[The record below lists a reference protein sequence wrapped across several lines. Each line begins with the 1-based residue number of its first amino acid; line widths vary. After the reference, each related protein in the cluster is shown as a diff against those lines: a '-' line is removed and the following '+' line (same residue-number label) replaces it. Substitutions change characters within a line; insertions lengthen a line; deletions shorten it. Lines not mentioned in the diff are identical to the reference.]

1 MRSNVEVGRLVRNGA
16 VRGLCRKGAAPYIAA
31 TMSELSAALEAGRQ
45 SGGLL
50 ESSKANIEALLAS
63 GPEEFERA
71 SIGELVVAGNW
82 EELNNRFFRTL
93 AFGTGGLRGKTIGA
107 VVTTAERGIPQ
118 AMGRPEFPCTGT
130 NAMNYFN
137 ISRATQGLVNYVKK
151 WAEHE
156 KLPYRPRIC
165 ISYDTRFFSREFADL
180 TARVITGLGCD
191 ALVFAEPR
199 PTPELSFSVRQ
210 RGAQAGINITAS
222 HNPPAYNGYKVY
234 FNDGGQVIE
243 PHASGIIAEVNAVS
257 SACFDPLP
265 TDQQGRREELGPE
278 MDESYLDRL
287 EKVVL
292 DPGVVAAEKGL
303 KIVYSPLHG
312 VGASIIMPLL
322 QRLGFDVTAVPEQL
336 VPDSRFPTV
345 KSPNPEYAEALTLAI
360 SLADRIGADLVLA
373 TDPDD
378 DRMGV
383 AVRGRDGGMHLL
395 TGNQIGS
402 MLAFYRAQ
410 RMFDVGILNEQNKAR
425 GVIIKT
431 YVTTDLQKAVAEHFG
446 LRCVETLT
454 GFKYNAAK
462 LRQYE
467 EAIPEELRRDYTH
480 LPEEETRRLRL
491 EHSSLL
497 VMGGEESYGYTLS
510 DFARDKDANAAVA
523 AFAEVVAH
531 ARSRGLTAVE
541 YLDEIF
547 AVLGVHL
554 ERGESLVFEGA
565 EGAARIAKLAASYA
579 ANPPSVMDGSA
590 VIKVENF
597 ATDVIHDV
605 EGERIPAE
613 GMIIFTLADGRRAA
627 VRPSGTE
634 PKIKYYIFGVEKP
647 GGGRMT
653 AAGVEAARVRVEAG
667 IDRLWDWLHA
677 DATRRAEA

>member
-1 MRSNVEVGRLVRNGA
+1 MPCGGPAPGLSLRAGA
-16 VRGLCRKGAAPYIAA
+16 VYTLGPMPDLSHALRPGRESGA
-31 TMSELSAALEAGRQ
+31 
-45 SGGLL
+45 LL
-50 ESSKANIEALLAS
+50 ESSLANIEALLAAR
-63 GPEEFERA
+63 PRDYERA
-71 SIGELVVAGNW
+71 AIEELAASGDW
-82 EELNNRFFRTL
+82 EELNNRFFRPL

-107 VVTTAERGIPQ
+107 VVTAAERGTPQ

-137 ISRATQGLVNYVKK
+137 ISRATQGLVAYVLE
-151 WAEHE
+151 WAARE
-156 KLPYRPRIC
+156 KLPHRPRIC

-180 TARVITGLGCD
+180 TAQVITDLGCD

-199 PTPELSFSVRQ
+199 PTPQLSFAVRQ

-222 HNPPAYNGYKVY
+222 HNPPGYNGYKVY
-234 FNDGGQVIE
+234 FDDGGQVVE
-243 PHASGIIAEVNAVS
+243 PHASAIIAKVNAVR
-257 SACFDPLP
+257 SAHYQPRP
-265 TDQQGRREELGPE
+265 EAGRGRRESLGPE
-278 MDESYLDRL
+278 MDTAYLDRL

-292 DPGVVAAEKGL
+292 DPAVVAQEQGL
-303 KIVYSPLHG
+303 QIVYTPLHG

-322 QRLGFDVTAVPEQL
+322 QRLGFAVTAVPEQL

-345 KSPNPEYAEALTLAI
+345 KSPNPEYAEALTMGMQ
-360 SLADRIGADLVLA
+360 LADKVGAEVVMA

-383 AVRGRDGGMHLL
+383 AVRGRDGKMHLL

-410 RMFDVGILNEQNKAR
+410 RMFELGLLNEGNKAR

-462 LRQYE
+462 LRRYE
-467 EAIPEELRRDYTH
+467 EAIPAELRQDYAH
-480 LPEEETRRLRL
+480 LGEETTRRLRL
-491 EHSSLL
+491 EHSSFL

-510 DFARDKDANAAVA
+510 DFVRDKDANAAVA
-523 AFAEVVAH
+523 AFAEVVAY
-531 ARSRGLTAVE
+531 ARSRGLTAPE

-547 AVLGVHL
+547 ATLGVYL

-565 EGAARIAKLAASYA
+565 EGAQLIAKLAASYA
-579 ANPPSVMDGSA
+579 NHPPTEMDGSA
-590 VIKVENF
+590 VVKVENF
-597 ATDVIHDV
+597 GTDAIHDV
-605 EGERIPAE
+605 EGELVPAE
-613 GMIIFTLADGRRAA
+613 GMIIFSLADGRRAA

-647 GGGRMT
+647 PGRPLT
-653 AAGVEAARVRVEAG
+653 PDEVALARVRVQTG

-677 DATRRAEA
+677 DAQRRAGT

>member
-1 MRSNVEVGRLVRNGA
+1 
-16 VRGLCRKGAAPYIAA
+16 
-31 TMSELSAALEAGRQ
+31 MSELFEALRKGRQ
-45 SGGLL
+45 SGVLL
-50 ESSKANIEALLAS
+50 ESSLVNIEELLHAH
-63 GPEEFERA
+63 PRDFERA
-71 SIGELVVAGNW
+71 SVEELVAAGNW
-82 EELNNRFFRTL
+82 EEMNNRFFRAL

-107 VVTTAERGIPQ
+107 VVTAAERATPQ

-130 NAMNYFN
+130 NAMNYYN
-137 ISRATQGLVNYVKK
+137 ISRATQGLVAYVKK
-151 WAEHE
+151 WAAAE
-156 KLPYRPRIC
+156 KLPHRPRIC

-180 TARVITGLGCD
+180 AAQVITELGCD
-191 ALVFAEPR
+191 ALVFAGPR
-199 PTPELSFSVRQ
+199 PTPQLSFAVRQ
-210 RGAQAGINITAS
+210 REAQAGINITAS

-234 FNDGGQVIE
+234 FNDGGQVVE
-243 PHASGIIAEVNAVS
+243 PHASGIIDEVNAVK
-257 SACFDPLP
+257 SAHYEPLP
-265 TDQQGRREELGPE
+265 PAEQGRRESLGTE
-278 MDESYLDRL
+278 MDEAYLDRL

-292 DPGVVAAEKGL
+292 DPALVAREKGF

-312 VGASIIMPLL
+312 VGASIVMPLL
-322 QRLGFDVTAVPEQL
+322 ARLGFDATAVPEQL
-336 VPDSRFPTV
+336 EPDSRFPTV
-345 KSPNPEYAEALTLAI
+345 KSPNPEYAEALTMAMQ
-360 SLADRIGADLVLA
+360 LADKIGADLVMA

-383 AVRGRDGGMHLL
+383 AVRDRAGRMQLL

-410 RMFDVGILNEQNKAR
+410 RMFELGILDESNKSR

-431 YVTTDLQKAVAEHFG
+431 FVTTDLQKAVAEHFG

-467 EAIPEELRRDYTH
+467 EAIPAALRADYPH

-491 EHSSLL
+491 GHSSLL

-523 AFAEVVAH
+523 GFAEVVAY

-547 AVLGVHL
+547 ATLGVHL

-565 EGAARIAKLAASYA
+565 EGAALIEKLAASYA
-579 ANPPSVMDGSA
+579 NDPPSAIDGSA
-590 VIKVENF
+590 VVRAENF
-597 ATDVIHDV
+597 ATDTILDA
-605 EGERIPAE
+605 EGERVPAE
-613 GMIIFTLADGRRAA
+613 AMIVFTLADGRRAA

-634 PKIKYYIFGVEKP
+634 PKIKYYMFGVEKP
-647 GGGRMT
+647 AGGKMT
-653 AAGVEAARVRVEAG
+653 PDGVAAARERVQAG
-667 IDRLWDWLHA
+667 LDRMWEWLRA
-677 DATRRAEA
+677 DAGRRAGS

>member
-1 MRSNVEVGRLVRNGA
+1 MENLPALLQE
-16 VRGLCRKGAAPYIAA
+16 GLRH
-31 TMSELSAALEAGRQ
+31 
-45 SGGLL
+45 GLL
-50 ESSKANIEALLAS
+50 GSSLENIESLLAAH
-63 GPEEFERA
+63 PESYERSSIAELA
-71 SIGELVVAGNW
+71 SSGNW

-93 AFGTGGLRGKTIGA
+93 AFGTGGLRGKTIGT

-118 AMGRPEFPCTGT
+118 AMERPQFPCTGT
-130 NAMNYFN
+130 NAMNDRN
-137 ISRATQGLVNYVKK
+137 VSRATQGLVAYVKD
-151 WAEHE
+151 WARRE
-156 KLPYRPRIC
+156 KLPHRPRIC
-165 ISYDTRFFSREFADL
+165 ISYDTRYFSREFADL
-180 TARVITGLGCD
+180 AAKVITELGCD

-199 PTPELSFSVRQ
+199 PTPELSFAVRQ
-210 RGAQAGINITAS
+210 TDATAGINLTAS
-222 HNPPAYNGYKVY
+222 HNPSAYNGYKVY

-243 PHASGIIAEVNAVS
+243 PHASGIIARVNAVPS
-257 SACFDPLP
+257 PHYEP
-265 TDQQGRREELGPE
+265 VPRGEQGRRVTLGTE

-287 EKVVL
+287 ERVVL
-292 DPGVVAAEKGL
+292 DPALVAREKGL

-322 QRLGFDVTAVPEQL
+322 RRLGFDATAVPEQV

-345 KSPNPEYAEALTLAI
+345 KSPNPEYAEALTMALE
-360 SLADRIGADLVLA
+360 LADEIGADVVMA

-383 AVRGRDGGMHLL
+383 AVRNRAGRMELL

-402 MLAFYRAQ
+402 MLAYYRAS
-410 RMFDVGILNEQNKAR
+410 RMFELGILDETNKSR

-431 YVTTDLQKAVAEHFG
+431 FVTTDLQKAVAEHFG

-467 EAIPEELRRDYTH
+467 EAIPEALRADYRR

-491 EHSSLL
+491 AHSMLL

-523 AFAEVVAH
+523 AFAEVVAY
-531 ARSRGLTAVE
+531 ARSRGMTAME

-547 AVLGVHL
+547 ATLGVYL

-565 EGAARIAKLAASYA
+565 EGAGQIAKLAASYVGK
-579 ANPPSVMDGSA
+579 PPDEMDGAA
-590 VIKVENF
+590 VVKMENF
-597 ATDVIHDV
+597 AVDTIHDT

-613 GMIIFTLADGRRAA
+613 GMIIFTLADGRRCA

-634 PKIKYYIFGVEKP
+634 PKIKYYIFGLEKP
-647 GGGRMT
+647 PGRKMT
-653 AAGVEAARVRVEAG
+653 AEEVAAARGRVQASV
-667 IDRLWDWLHA
+667 DRLWDWLHA
-677 DATRRAEA
+677 DALRRGAA

>member
-1 MRSNVEVGRLVRNGA
+1 MENLPALLQE
-16 VRGLCRKGAAPYIAA
+16 GLRH
-31 TMSELSAALEAGRQ
+31 
-45 SGGLL
+45 GLL
-50 ESSKANIEALLAS
+50 GSSLENIESLLAAH
-63 GPEEFERA
+63 PESYERSSIAELA
-71 SIGELVVAGNW
+71 SSGNW

-93 AFGTGGLRGKTIGA
+93 AFGTGGLRGKTIGT

-118 AMGRPEFPCTGT
+118 AMERPQFPCTGT
-130 NAMNYFN
+130 NAMNDRN
-137 ISRATQGLVNYVKK
+137 VSRATQGLVAYVKD
-151 WAEHE
+151 WARRE
-156 KLPYRPRIC
+156 KLPHRPRIC
-165 ISYDTRFFSREFADL
+165 ISYDTRYFSREFADL
-180 TARVITGLGCD
+180 AAKVITELGCD

-199 PTPELSFSVRQ
+199 PTPELSFAVRQ
-210 RGAQAGINITAS
+210 TDATAGINLTAS
-222 HNPPAYNGYKVY
+222 HNPSAYNGYKVY

-243 PHASGIIAEVNAVS
+243 PHASGIIARVNTVPS
-257 SACFDPLP
+257 PHYEP
-265 TDQQGRREELGPE
+265 VPRGEQGRRVTLGTE

-287 EKVVL
+287 ERVVL
-292 DPGVVAAEKGL
+292 DPALVAREKGL

-322 QRLGFDVTAVPEQL
+322 RRLGFDATAVPEQV

-345 KSPNPEYAEALTLAI
+345 KSPNPEYAEALTMALE
-360 SLADRIGADLVLA
+360 LADEIGADVVMA

-383 AVRGRDGGMHLL
+383 AVRNRAGRMELL

-402 MLAFYRAQ
+402 MLAYYRAS
-410 RMFDVGILNEQNKAR
+410 RMFELGILDETNKSR

-431 YVTTDLQKAVAEHFG
+431 FVTTDLQKAVAEHFG

-467 EAIPEELRRDYTH
+467 EAIPEALRADYRR

-491 EHSSLL
+491 AHSMLL

-523 AFAEVVAH
+523 AFAEVVAY
-531 ARSRGLTAVE
+531 ARSRGMTAME

-547 AVLGVHL
+547 ATLGVYL

-565 EGAARIAKLAASYA
+565 EGAGQIAKLAASYVGK
-579 ANPPSVMDGSA
+579 PPDEMDGAA
-590 VIKVENF
+590 VVKMENF
-597 ATDVIHDV
+597 AVDTIHDT

-613 GMIIFTLADGRRAA
+613 GMIIFTLADGRRCA

-634 PKIKYYIFGVEKP
+634 PKIKYYIFGLEKP
-647 GGGRMT
+647 PGRKMT
-653 AAGVEAARVRVEAG
+653 AEEVAAARGRVQASV
-667 IDRLWDWLHA
+667 DRLWDWLHA
-677 DATRRAEA
+677 DALRRGAA

>member
-1 MRSNVEVGRLVRNGA
+1 
-16 VRGLCRKGAAPYIAA
+16 
-31 TMSELSAALEAGRQ
+31 MSDLLEALQ
-45 SGGLL
+45 SGRESGRLL
-50 ESSKANIEALLAS
+50 ESSKANIEALLDS
-63 GPEEFERA
+63 RPEDVERA
-71 SIGELVVAGNW
+71 SIEELVAAGDW

-93 AFGTGGLRGKTIGA
+93 AFGTGGLRGKTVGA
-107 VVTTAERGIPQ
+107 VVTAAERGTPQ
-118 AMGRPEFPCTGT
+118 AMDRPEFPCTGT

-137 ISRATQGLVNYVKK
+137 ISRATQGLVAYTRE
-151 WAEHE
+151 WAARE
-156 KLPYRPRIC
+156 KLPHRPRIC
-165 ISYDTRFFSREFADL
+165 ISYDTRYFSREFADL
-180 TARVITGLGCD
+180 TARIITDSGCD
-191 ALVFAEPR
+191 ALVFAQPR
-199 PTPELSFSVRQ
+199 PTPELSFAVRQ
-210 RGAQAGINITAS
+210 CRAQAGINITAS
-222 HNPPAYNGYKVY
+222 HNPPPYNGYKVY
-234 FNDGGQVIE
+234 FNDGAQVID
-243 PHASGIIAEVNAVS
+243 PHASGIIAKVNAVS
-257 SACFDPLP
+257 TAHYDPLP
-265 TDQQGRREELGPE
+265 PEERGERRELGVE
-278 MDESYLDRL
+278 MDEAYLDRL

-292 DPGVVAAEKGL
+292 DPEVVAAEKGL

-312 VGASIIMPLL
+312 VGASIVMPLL

-345 KSPNPEYAEALTLAI
+345 KSPNPEYAEALTLAMR
-360 SLADRIGADLVLA
+360 LADKIGADLVMA

-383 AVRGRDGGMHLL
+383 AVRGRDGRMELL

-410 RMFDVGILNEQNKAR
+410 RMFDAGILNDANKSR

-431 YVTTDLQKAVAEHFG
+431 FVTTDMQKAVAEHFG

-462 LRQYE
+462 LRKYE
-467 EAIPEELRRDYTH
+467 EAIPAGLRGDYAH

-491 EHSSLL
+491 EHSSLM
-497 VMGGEESYGYTLS
+497 VMGGEESYGYTLA

-531 ARSRGLTAVE
+531 ARSRGMTAPE
-541 YLDEIF
+541 YLDDIF

-565 EGAARIAKLAASYA
+565 EGAAKIAKLAASYA
-579 ANPPSVMDGSA
+579 DNPPAKMDGSA
-590 VIKVENF
+590 VVRMENF

-605 EGERIPAE
+605 EGDRVPAE

-647 GGGRMT
+647 GGSKMT
-653 AAGVEAARVRVEAG
+653 PTEVADSRRRVQGG

-677 DATRRAEA
+677 DAVRRAAE

>member
-1 MRSNVEVGRLVRNGA
+1 MN
-16 VRGLCRKGAAPYIAA
+16 
-31 TMSELSAALEAGRQ
+31 ELSSALLAGEAG
-45 SGGLL
+45 G
-50 ESSKANIEALLAS
+50 ALLAS
-63 GPEEFERA
+63 SRANIEKLLAADPSAPEAA
-71 SIGELVVAGNW
+71 SIAQLVAAGSW

-93 AFGTGGLRGKTIGA
+93 AFGTGGLRGKTVGA
-107 VVTTAERGIPQ
+107 VVTAAEAGSPQ

-130 NAMNYFN
+130 NAMNYLN
-137 ISRATQGLVNYVKK
+137 ISRATQGLVAYVKK
-151 WAEHE
+151 WAARE
-156 KLPYRPRIC
+156 KLPHRPRIC
-165 ISYDTRFFSREFADL
+165 ICYDTRFFSREFADL
-180 TARVITGLGCD
+180 AAKIITGSGCD

-199 PTPELSFSVRQ
+199 PTPELSFAVRQ
-210 RGAQAGINITAS
+210 RAAQAGINITAS

-234 FNDGGQVIE
+234 FDDGGQVVE
-243 PHASGIIAEVNAVS
+243 PHASGIIEDVDAVVSARHAVLPAAE
-257 SACFDPLP
+257 
-265 TDQQGRREELGPE
+265 QGKREALGPD
-278 MDESYLDRL
+278 MDDAYLDRL
-287 EKVVL
+287 ESVVL
-292 DPGVVAAEKGL
+292 DPAVMERARGL

-322 QRLGFDVTAVPEQL
+322 QRLGLDVTAVPEQL

-345 KSPNPEYAEALTLAI
+345 KSPNPEYAEALTMALQ
-360 SLADRIGADLVLA
+360 LADRIGADLVMA

-383 AVRGRDGGMHLL
+383 AVRDRDGRMQLL

-410 RMFDVGILNEQNKAR
+410 RMFELGILTEANKSR

-467 EAIPEELRRDYTH
+467 EGIPAALRADYPH
-480 LPEEETRRLRL
+480 LGEDKTRRLRL
-491 EHSSLL
+491 EHSSFL
-497 VMGGEESYGYTLS
+497 VMGGEESYGYTLA

-523 AFAEVVAH
+523 AFSEVVAY
-531 ARSRGLTAVE
+531 ARSRGMTAVD

-565 EGAARIAKLAASYA
+565 EGAATITKLAASYA
-579 ANPPSVMDGSA
+579 QNPPAEMDGSA
-590 VIKVENF
+590 VVKMENF
-597 ATDVIHDV
+597 AVDVVHDA
-605 EGERIPAE
+605 EGELIPAE
-613 GMIIFTLADGRRAA
+613 AMIIFTMADGRRCA

-634 PKIKYYIFGVEKP
+634 PKIKYYIFGLEKP
-647 GGGRMT
+647 AQGTKFSPAEVT
-653 AAGVEAARVRVEAG
+653 AARGRVQAS
-667 IDRLWDWLHA
+667 IDLLWDWLHA
-677 DATRRAEA
+677 DALRRAAV

>member
-1 MRSNVEVGRLVRNGA
+1 MENLPALLQE
-16 VRGLCRKGAAPYIAA
+16 GLRH
-31 TMSELSAALEAGRQ
+31 
-45 SGGLL
+45 GLL
-50 ESSKANIEALLAS
+50 GSSLENIESLLAAH
-63 GPEEFERA
+63 PESYERSSIAELA
-71 SIGELVVAGNW
+71 SSGNW

-93 AFGTGGLRGKTIGA
+93 AFGTGGLRGKTIGT

-118 AMGRPEFPCTGT
+118 AMERPQFPCTGT
-130 NAMNYFN
+130 NAMNDRN
-137 ISRATQGLVNYVKK
+137 VSRATQGLVAYVKD
-151 WAEHE
+151 WARRE
-156 KLPYRPRIC
+156 KLPHRPRIC
-165 ISYDTRFFSREFADL
+165 ISYDTRYFSREFADL
-180 TARVITGLGCD
+180 AAKVITELGCD

-199 PTPELSFSVRQ
+199 PTPELSFAVRQ
-210 RGAQAGINITAS
+210 TDATAGINLTAS
-222 HNPPAYNGYKVY
+222 HNPSAYNGYKVY

-243 PHASGIIAEVNAVS
+243 PHASGIIARVNSVPS
-257 SACFDPLP
+257 PHYEP
-265 TDQQGRREELGPE
+265 VPRGEQGRRVTLGTE

-287 EKVVL
+287 ERVVL
-292 DPGVVAAEKGL
+292 DPALVAREKGL

-322 QRLGFDVTAVPEQL
+322 RRLGFDATAVPEQ
-336 VPDSRFPTV
+336 VVSDSRFPTV
-345 KSPNPEYAEALTLAI
+345 KSPNPEYAEALTMALE
-360 SLADRIGADLVLA
+360 LADEIGADVVMA

-383 AVRGRDGGMHLL
+383 AVRNRAGRMELL

-402 MLAFYRAQ
+402 MLAYYRAS
-410 RMFDVGILNEQNKAR
+410 RMFELGILDETNKSR

-431 YVTTDLQKAVAEHFG
+431 FVTTDLQKAVAEHFG

-467 EAIPEELRRDYTH
+467 EAIPEALRADYRR

-491 EHSSLL
+491 AHSMLL

-523 AFAEVVAH
+523 AFAEVVAY
-531 ARSRGLTAVE
+531 ARSRGMTAME

-547 AVLGVHL
+547 ATLGVYL

-565 EGAARIAKLAASYA
+565 EGAGQIAKLAASYVGK
-579 ANPPSVMDGSA
+579 PPDEMDGAA
-590 VIKVENF
+590 VVKMENF
-597 ATDVIHDV
+597 AVDTIHDT

-613 GMIIFTLADGRRAA
+613 GMIIFTLADGRRCA

-634 PKIKYYIFGVEKP
+634 PKIKYYIFGLEKP
-647 GGGRMT
+647 PGRKMT
-653 AAGVEAARVRVEAG
+653 AEEVAAARGRVQASV
-667 IDRLWDWLHA
+667 DRLWDWLHA
-677 DATRRAEA
+677 DALRRGAA